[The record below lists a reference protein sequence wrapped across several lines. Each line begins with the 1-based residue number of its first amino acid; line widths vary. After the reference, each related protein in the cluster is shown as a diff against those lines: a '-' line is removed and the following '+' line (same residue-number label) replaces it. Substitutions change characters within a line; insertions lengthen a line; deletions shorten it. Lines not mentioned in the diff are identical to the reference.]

1 MNVTDRPSPNHGGRL
16 AERRGGPEGSEVTID
31 MLVIHYTGMESDAK
45 ALDWMCDPASQV
57 SAHYFIDEA
66 GAVCRLVAENRRAWH
81 AGVSAWRGATD
92 INSRSIGIELGNP
105 GHEFGYR
112 EFPPA
117 QIDAL
122 IELAQGIVARH
133 PIPPRNVVGHADIA
147 PARKLDPGELF
158 PWQRLAEAGIGLWPD
173 AVSNSDDGDG
183 EGGDREEGDSEAGD
197 IAAMLAEY
205 GYEVSTNWLT
215 EAISAF
221 QRHFRPDHFDGV
233 ADGETR
239 ARLAALLALVAGGPA
254 IS

>member
-1 MNVTDRPSPNHGGRL
+1 MTVTDRPSPNHGERL
-16 AERRGGPEGSEVTID
+16 PEGGGPDSGEAVID
-31 MLVIHYTGMESDAK
+31 MLVIHYTGMASDAK

-66 GAVCRLVAENRRAWH
+66 GAVCRLVPEDRRAWH
-81 AGVSAWRGATD
+81 AGASAWRGATD
-92 INSRSIGIELGNP
+92 INSRSIGIELANP

-122 IELAQGIVARH
+122 IELAQGIVTRH

-158 PWQRLAEAGIGLWPD
+158 PWQRLANAGIGLWPGE
-173 AVSNSDDGDG
+173 SSDSAD
-183 EGGDREEGDSEAGD
+183 GD
-197 IAAMLAEY
+197 IATMLAEY
-205 GYEVSTNWLT
+205 GYEVSTNWLP

-221 QRHFRPDHFDGV
+221 QRHFRPKHYDGA

-239 ARLAALLALVAGGPA
+239 ARLAALLALVAGATA

>member
-1 MNVTDRPSPNHGGRL
+1 MTITDRPSPHHGERV
-16 AERRGGPEGSEVTID
+16 AEGGGAVVID
-31 MLVIHYTGMESDAK
+31 MLVIHYTGMASGAK

-66 GAVCRLVAENRRAWH
+66 GAVCRLVAEDRRAWH

-92 INSRSIGIELGNP
+92 INSRSIGIELSNP

-112 EFPPA
+112 DFPPA

-122 IELAQGIVARH
+122 ITLALDIVTRH
-133 PIPPRNVVGHADIA
+133 PIAPRNVVGHADIA
-147 PARKLDPGELF
+147 PARKLDPGERF
-158 PWQRLAEAGIGLWPD
+158 PWQQLAKAGIGLWPD
-173 AVSNSDDGDG
+173 ESGNSIN
-183 EGGDREEGDSEAGD
+183 SD

-205 GYEVSTNWLT
+205 GYEVANNWLT

-221 QRHFRPDHFDGV
+221 QRHFRPDHFDGN
-233 ADGETR
+233 ADEETR
-239 ARLAALLALVAGGPA
+239 ARLAALLALVAGDTA